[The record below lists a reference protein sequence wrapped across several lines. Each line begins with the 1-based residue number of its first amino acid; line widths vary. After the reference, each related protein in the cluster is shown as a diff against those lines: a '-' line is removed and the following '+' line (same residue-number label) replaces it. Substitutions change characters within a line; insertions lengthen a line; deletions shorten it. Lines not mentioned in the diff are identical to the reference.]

1 MIGSRV
7 PPSLHSGDVL
17 GSFYHLLYGFL
28 DDGAK
33 MTVVGMLSMVQRQV
47 FENIMSAILSLLCRG
62 RGAAFSVLVRMFCFN
77 VYSLLCLVHH
87 HHFPDFADID
97 SSTCVSVYLSMGLS
111 VGLSVGQSA
120 GLSVEYSEFCKPVS
134 KTLFYMR

>member
-28 DDGAK
+28 DDGVK

-47 FENIMSAILSLLCRG
+47 FENIMSAILSLLSLQRK
-62 RGAAFSVLVRMFCFN
+62 RSFFFCF
-77 VYSLLCLVHH
+77 
-87 HHFPDFADID
+87 
-97 SSTCVSVYLSMGLS
+97 
-111 VGLSVGQSA
+111 
-120 GLSVEYSEFCKPVS
+120 SEDV
-134 KTLFYMR
+134 LF